1 MRWAVERNART
12 VMRCSNDLAG
22 RSRNVAQQ
30 AIWRLVAWPA
40 KIQPARRCSRLG
52 GAVAASP
59 SSNPGLVAL
68 RDALLRHLDEL
79 ERPFRSTAL
88 VVARLQRF
96 KLGWLGGLVVLPR
109 LTADA
114 FSTANRSWRGEAPAS
129 AQAATRRLVELTGK
143 DPASAGGDVAWMV
156 DQLRLLSARA
166 ADWPLPEPH
175 PSHRL
180 ITRAE
185 LELAAEALIGLVRND
200 RYTDD
205 RLLAATQESYAV
217 LARLQR
223 ERAERFVERSSPRM
237 RSLPRTLRLAKADQ
251 PPIAEAGRR
260 CREAWI
266 GWLDQQA
273 ATRPP

>member
-1 MRWAVERNART
+1 
-12 VMRCSNDLAG
+12 
-22 RSRNVAQQ
+22 
-30 AIWRLVAWPA
+30 
-40 KIQPARRCSRLG
+40 
-52 GAVAASP
+52 VAAIP
-59 SSNPGLVAL
+59 PSNPEVVVL

-79 ERPFRSTAL
+79 ARPFRSTAL

-96 KLGWLGGLVVLPR
+96 KLGWLRWPVVLPR

-143 DPASAGGDVAWMV
+143 DPASADRDVAWMT
-156 DQLRLLSARA
+156 DQLRLLVAHA
-166 ADWPLPEPH
+166 ADWPLPRPD
-175 PSHRL
+175 PSHRV

-185 LELAAEALIGLVRND
+185 LAMAADALIGLVRND
-200 RYTDD
+200 RRTDD

-223 ERAERFVERSSPRM
+223 ESRERAMERSSPQM
-237 RSLPRTLRLAKADQ
+237 RSIPRTVRLAKADQ
-251 PPIAEAGRR
+251 PPIAKAGRR